1 MFTILNKNWRRAE
14 VRIADLITRLSGSML
29 FVYLHILGFTLF
41 FIFQPFDTTIFNIL
55 LSLEAVFLATFIMV
69 AQNRQAEILEE
80 RAREEEQ
87 EEEET
92 REDLEDIQEDFD
104 SLRKDLDGMRSIIER
119 LEQHLQQR
127 QAEPFRFPKA

>member
-1 MFTILNKNWRRAE
+1 MLTILNKNWRRAE
-14 VRIADLITRLSGSML
+14 VKLADLITRLSGSML

-41 FIFQPFDTTIFNIL
+41 FIFNPFEIVIFNIL

-104 SLRKDLDGMRSIIER
+104 SLRKDLEGMKTVIER
-119 LEQHLQQR
+119 LEQHLQHR
-127 QAEPFRFPKA
+127 QAEPL